1 MEGGT
6 NMSLELSI
14 ADKLS
19 MLRLYE
25 WQGFSVPVKPA
36 DFHIEAA
43 TMLRQQQAEIEALKL
58 QLHTTLT
65 NRDLRTYDGKLE
77 MNVEPVAWLLFRDG
91 GESYPEYTTSYK
103 QMREWETYLG
113 DNERIEPH
121 YTHPAKNNG
130 GNPEELNTRQIQ
142 DARTSLESTP
152 PFAYAV
158 VSKECP
164 DNMENMS
171 LQFNEPVDAKKVIP
185 LYERP
190 IDVTDEEIWAVAN
203 DYFVGKSDLVYG
215 FARAILRKAQE
226 KCQ

>member
-1 MEGGT
+1 
-6 NMSLELSI
+6 
-14 ADKLS
+14 
-19 MLRLYE
+19 
-25 WQGFSVPVKPA
+25 
-36 DFHIEAA
+36 
-43 TMLRQQQAEIEALKL
+43 
-58 QLHTTLT
+58 
-65 NRDLRTYDGKLE
+65 
-77 MNVEPVAWLLFRDG
+77 MNNEPVAWLLFRDG

-158 VSKECP
+158 YVGE
-164 DNMENMS
+164 DDRQNIF
-171 LQFNEPVDAKKVIP
+171 LQFDHPKMCGQKYKKATP
-185 LYERP
+185 LYTHPAKTLSIGE
-190 IDVTDEEIWAVAN
+190 IHAVWAAGKYYELDKDGQVDVINFTE
-203 DYFVGKSDLVYG
+203 

-226 KCQ
+226 KL